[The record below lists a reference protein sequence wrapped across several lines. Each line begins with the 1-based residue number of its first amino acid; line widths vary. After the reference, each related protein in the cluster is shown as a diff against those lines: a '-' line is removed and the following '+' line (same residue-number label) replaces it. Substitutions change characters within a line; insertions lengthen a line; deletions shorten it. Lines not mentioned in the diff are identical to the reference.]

1 MVNSPRVC
9 QYAYWQAVSS
19 KIGQYAYRPE
29 RSLCFCRTT
38 FIERQYDMSRL
49 LDIFDSRKFVA
60 CHASFRLNMIEPKV
74 SRGDYGMRKTMLAVA
89 SHATAGLPRG
99 GLSEPHAISVLA
111 ALAQPTRLAI
121 FRLLI
126 KHEPVGITAGVIAD
140 TIGAPHNT
148 LSTHLA
154 ILVRAG
160 LLRSTRDGRTIT
172 YRSNVEGM
180 RALIGFLV
188 SDCCDGH
195 PELCDLVAADAGKAC
210 CTSPGSRRKPKRRQ
224 TSAEPKG

>member
-1 MVNSPRVC
+1 
-9 QYAYWQAVSS
+9 
-19 KIGQYAYRPE
+19 
-29 RSLCFCRTT
+29 
-38 FIERQYDMSRL
+38 
-49 LDIFDSRKFVA
+49 
-60 CHASFRLNMIEPKV
+60 
-74 SRGDYGMRKTMLAVA
+74 MRKSMLAVA
-89 SHATAGLPRG
+89 SHAATGLTLE
-99 GLSEPHAISVLA
+99 GLSEPHAISALA

-160 LLRSTRDGRTIT
+160 LLRSTREGRTII
-172 YRSNVEGM
+172 YRANVEGM

-188 SDCCDGH
+188 SECCDGH
-195 PELCDLVAADAGKAC
+195 PELCNLVAEDANAC
-210 CTSPGSRRKPKRRQ
+210 CAPAASKRRRS
-224 TSAEPKG
+224 TATATAKRKR

>member
-1 MVNSPRVC
+1 
-9 QYAYWQAVSS
+9 
-19 KIGQYAYRPE
+19 
-29 RSLCFCRTT
+29 
-38 FIERQYDMSRL
+38 
-49 LDIFDSRKFVA
+49 
-60 CHASFRLNMIEPKV
+60 
-74 SRGDYGMRKTMLAVA
+74 MRKSMLAVA
-89 SHATAGLPRG
+89 SHAGAGLTLE
-99 GLSEPHAISVLA
+99 GLSEPHAISALA

-148 LSTHLA
+148 LSSHLA

-160 LLRSTRDGRTIT
+160 LLRSARDGRTII

-188 SDCCDGH
+188 NECCDGH
-195 PELCDLVAADAGKAC
+195 PELCNLVVADVSRAC
-210 CTSPGSRRKPKRRQ
+210 CVPASSEAQPKAKK
-224 TSAEPKG
+224 TSAKRKS